1 MPSLP
6 TEKRRYLA
14 RDIISRRG
22 ASGCDGRKRGKRTFR
37 EEWILLER
45 SKHLKLIIF
54 FHFWILLSTFF
65 LLWVTLK
72 PSQNFTM
79 SSTRMLHLQVY
90 FSPRYS
96 FSRPC
101 TVVYCMFLRMRV
113 HSQEHAPS
121 TGAHDEIG
129 KKARKNWVVQWALW
143 DALVSWAHHSNG
155 CTHQFSVRDE
165 HPLRRRLRLSYSF
178 LFSDNFQRRPW
189 RNVYINHIY
198 IESWLR
204 PHGSPAIPSTVE
216 WVSSQRSFPI
226 YMINIE

>member
-45 SKHLKLIIF
+45 SKHLKMNYFLFISEF
-54 FHFWILLSTFF
+54 FFQPFF
-65 LLWVTLK
+65 FCGLK
-72 PSQNFTM
+72 RSQNFTK

-96 FSRPC
+96 FPRPC

-121 TGAHDEIG
+121 TDVHVEIG
-129 KKARKNWVVQWALW
+129 KKARKNLVGRWAL
-143 DALVSWAHHSNG
+143 
-155 CTHQFSVRDE
+155 
-165 HPLRRRLRLSYSF
+165 
-178 LFSDNFQRRPW
+178 
-189 RNVYINHIY
+189 
-198 IESWLR
+198 
-204 PHGSPAIPSTVE
+204 
-216 WVSSQRSFPI
+216 
-226 YMINIE
+226 